1 MSREYVEITSV
12 IGMRLK
18 DRLRAFEWEPI
29 PERLADLLAKFQEQG
44 NKRVLHS
51 GTVPTKRS
59 TLMRLI
65 K

>member
-1 MSREYVEITSV
+1 MSREYAEITSV

-29 PERLADLLAKFQEQG
+29 PERLAELLAKLKEQG
-44 NKRVLHS
+44 NKGVLHS
-51 GTVPTKRS
+51 GTVPTKPG
-59 TLMRLI
+59 LMRLI

>member
-18 DRLRAFEWEPI
+18 DRLRAIEWEPI
-29 PERLADLLAKFQEQG
+29 PERLAYLLAKLQQQCTE
-44 NKRVLHS
+44 NSRTL
-51 GTVPTKRS
+51 TVPTKRG